1 MNLCILFILPGK
13 IRTLKI
19 MFSDEIVYFEL
30 ITLFNDSFYDL
41 KKKLFSENIHSMIK
55 KKMNLFSESITLYKQ
70 LNLNCLQC
78 LQYIEL
84 NAC

>member
-1 MNLCILFILPGK
+1 
-13 IRTLKI
+13 

-41 KKKLFSENIHSMIK
+41 KKNYFQKIFILWFK

-70 LNLNCLQC
+70 LNLN
-78 LQYIEL
+78 
-84 NAC
+84 